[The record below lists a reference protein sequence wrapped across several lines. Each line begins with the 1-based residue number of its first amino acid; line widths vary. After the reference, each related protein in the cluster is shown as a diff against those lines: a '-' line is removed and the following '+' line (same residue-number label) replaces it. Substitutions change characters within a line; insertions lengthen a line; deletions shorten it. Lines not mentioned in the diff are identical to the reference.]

1 MVYKR
6 GLHWH
11 MDSTVNGVRY
21 REALNTTDG
30 REARN
35 LEKKRVG
42 EILAGKRASTTGRD
56 FGRKPFGE
64 AAKLYL
70 EERTPHVSARTIQFE
85 RERLNPLAVH
95 FGTQP
100 LVRIK
105 AEHIAAYQR
114 DRLKVVAPR
123 TVNMEV
129 GVLRRL
135 LKRAKVWTV
144 VMEDVRMLPERH
156 APIARVLSQSQK
168 QLLFKTAAS
177 RPDWLVA
184 YCGAVLA
191 VSTTCRGVELK
202 NLRWRDV
209 DLFDKVV
216 SIRRSKTDAGHR
228 TIPLNRDAQSALARL
243 AARAQALATFEPDH
257 FVFPAC
263 EHGRINPLQAQKSW
277 RTAWRALV
285 QETAR
290 LSGREAA
297 LGVLK
302 AGKGLR
308 EARSAWKKAAAPFSG
323 FRFHD
328 LRHQAITELAEGGA
342 SDATMMALAGH
353 LSRHMLEHYSHVR
366 MDAKRT
372 ALDKLESGLVS
383 AVAPEP
389 ELAKGQA
396 VRYKS

>member
-1 MVYKR
+1 VMAVYKR
-6 GLHWH
+6 GMNWH
-11 MDSTVNGVRY
+11 MDSTVNGIRY

-35 LEKKRVG
+35 LERKRVS
-42 EILAGKRASTTGRD
+42 EVLAGKRASTTGRD

-64 AAKLYL
+64 AAKVYL
-70 EERTPHVSARTIQFE
+70 EERTPHVSSRTIQFE
-85 RERLNPLAVH
+85 RERIKPLAAY
-95 FGTQP
+95 FGTQT

-105 AEHIAAYQR
+105 AEDIAAYQR
-114 DRLKVVAPR
+114 SRLKLVASR

-144 VMEDVRMLPERH
+144 VMEDVKMLPERH
-156 APIARVLSQSQK
+156 APVARVLSPGQK
-168 QLLFKTAAS
+168 KLLFQTAGS

-202 NLRWRDV
+202 HLRWRDV

-216 SIRRSKTDAGHR
+216 SIKRSKTEAGHR

-243 AARAQALATFEPDH
+243 AERAQALATFQPEH

-263 EHGRINPLQAQKSW
+263 EHGRIDPLRPQKSW

-285 QETAR
+285 KDAAR

-302 AGKGLR
+302 AGGGLR
-308 EARSAWKKAAAPFSG
+308 EARTAWRKAAAPFSG

-353 LSRHMLEHYSHVR
+353 MSRQMLEHYSHVR
-366 MDAKRT
+366 MEAKRT

-383 AVAPEP
+383 AGVPEAERANGP
-389 ELAKGQA
+389 A
-396 VRYKS
+396 VQ

>member
-1 MVYKR
+1 MAVYKR

-11 MDSTVNGVRY
+11 MDSTVNGIRY

-35 LEKKRVG
+35 LERKRVA

-64 AAKLYL
+64 AAKVYL
-70 EERTPHVSARTIQFE
+70 EERTPHVAPRTIQFE
-85 RERLNPLAVH
+85 RERLKPLAAH

-100 LVRIK
+100 LIRIK
-105 AEHIAAYQR
+105 AEDIGAYQR
-114 DRLKVVAPR
+114 ERLKAVAPR

-144 VMEDVRMLPERH
+144 VMEDVKMLPERH
-156 APIARVLSQSQK
+156 APIARVLSPDQK

-209 DLFDKVV
+209 DLFGKIV
-216 SIRRSKTDAGHR
+216 SIKRSKTDAGHR
-228 TIPLNRDAQSALARL
+228 TIPLNRDAQGALARL
-243 AARAQALATFEPDH
+243 AERAQALATFQPGH

-263 EHGRINPLQAQKSW
+263 EHGRIDP
-277 RTAWRALV
+277 
-285 QETAR
+285 
-290 LSGREAA
+290 
-297 LGVLK
+297 
-302 AGKGLR
+302 
-308 EARSAWKKAAAPFSG
+308 
-323 FRFHD
+323 
-328 LRHQAITELAEGGA
+328 
-342 SDATMMALAGH
+342 
-353 LSRHMLEHYSHVR
+353 
-366 MDAKRT
+366 
-372 ALDKLESGLVS
+372 
-383 AVAPEP
+383 
-389 ELAKGQA
+389 
-396 VRYKS
+396 